1 MEKEQK
7 FLSRF
12 FSIFFNLFIQVYRA
26 GTKTFYGSHLLQT
39 THLNLEDINLIKTS
53 ILLFFTILSIIL
65 GYLLHLIISF
75 RMYLK
80 LYFFVL
86 KLKKRFRGYISVQI
100 LPKKSKLQKYTF
112 EVTLLK
118 VNTFTF

>member
-1 MEKEQK
+1 
-7 FLSRF
+7 
-12 FSIFFNLFIQVYRA
+12 
-26 GTKTFYGSHLLQT
+26 
-39 THLNLEDINLIKTS
+39 
-53 ILLFFTILSIIL
+53 
-65 GYLLHLIISF
+65 
-75 RMYLK
+75 MYLK

-86 KLKKRFRGYISVQI
+86 KLKKLFRGYISVQI